1 MKAANLLVRFLL
13 ELCALGAL
21 GYWGARTG
29 QGLAGKVAISAGV
42 VLVAATAWGLV
53 VAPNAPFGA
62 AALARWGVELT
73 VLACAAG
80 ALVATDRPRL
90 TVVLVVVY
98 ALNRAL
104 MAAWDQ

>member
-29 QGLAGKVAISAGV
+29 HGLAGKVAISAGV
-42 VLVAATAWGLV
+42 VLLAATAWGLV
-53 VAPNAPFGA
+53 VAPDAPFGD
-62 AALARWGVELT
+62 AALVRWGVELT
-73 VLACAAG
+73 AV

-90 TVVLVVVY
+90 AAALVLVY
-98 ALNRAL
+98 AANRAL
-104 MAAWDQ
+104 TTAWDQ